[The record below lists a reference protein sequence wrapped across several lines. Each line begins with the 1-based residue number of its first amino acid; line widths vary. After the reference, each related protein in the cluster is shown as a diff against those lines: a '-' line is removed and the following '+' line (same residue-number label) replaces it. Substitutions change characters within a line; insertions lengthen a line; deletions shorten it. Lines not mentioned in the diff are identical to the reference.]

1 MNPTGD
7 GRSDL
12 SAFGISFSQKRSGDE
27 SSSGLYCAP
36 FHMKDKICLVT
47 GANSGIGKVTAKAL
61 ASGGAT
67 VIMVC
72 RNRVKGEAARD
83 EIARETRNE
92 NVDLMIAD
100 FSELNQIRRL
110 AAEVKAKYPR
120 LHALVNNAG
129 AYNGDRTLTA
139 DGYETTFAVNHLAY
153 YLLTVELLD
162 LLKSSAPA
170 RIVNVSSEA
179 HRNARINFDDLNLEN
194 GYTGWRAYGQS
205 KLANVMFTY
214 ELARRLEGTGVTAN
228 CMHPGTVNTNIFGN
242 VKGAAGKI
250 IRLFTI
256 FLRTPEKGADTII
269 WLASAPEVEGVT
281 GKYFVDRSER
291 ESNPQSYDRE
301 AAARLW
307 EVSERITSRYP
318 DASRY

>member
-1 MNPTGD
+1 
-7 GRSDL
+7 
-12 SAFGISFSQKRSGDE
+12 
-27 SSSGLYCAP
+27 
-36 FHMKDKICLVT
+36 MKDKICLVT
-47 GANSGIGKVTAKAL
+47 GANSGIGKVTAKTL
-61 ASGGAT
+61 AAGGAK

-72 RNRVKGEAARD
+72 RNRDKGEAARG
-83 EIARETRNE
+83 EIVRETRNE

-120 LHALVNNAG
+120 LSTLVNNAG
-129 AYNGDRTLTA
+129 AYNSDRTLTA

-153 YLLTVELLD
+153 FLLTVELLD

-170 RIVNVSSEA
+170 RIVNVASEA
-179 HRNARINFDDLNLEN
+179 HRNAQINFDDLNLEN

-214 ELARRLEGTGVTAN
+214 ELARRLEGAGVTAN
-228 CMHPGTVNTNIFGN
+228 CLHPGTVNTNIFGG

-250 IRLFTI
+250 VRLFTI

-269 WLASAPEVEGVT
+269 WLAASPEVEGGA
-281 GKYFVDRSER
+281 GKYFIDRRER

-307 EVSERITSRYP
+307 EVSEQLTSRYP
-318 DASRY
+318 NASRY